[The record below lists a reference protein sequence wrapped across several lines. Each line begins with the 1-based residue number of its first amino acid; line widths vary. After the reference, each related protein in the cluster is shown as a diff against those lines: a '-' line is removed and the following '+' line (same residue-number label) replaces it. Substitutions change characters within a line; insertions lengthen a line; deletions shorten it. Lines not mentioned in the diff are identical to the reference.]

1 MTSKDLEFPLSR
13 RSILKVGAAA
23 AGAGVIPLAF
33 ISRAFGDEGFAL
45 AYSVSNLSSP
55 SQSLQVKGG
64 EAFAKSIGKELS
76 TLLSGGNSE
85 KGIADVQA
93 VLAKFNG
100 KVALMIDPL
109 NSPDARVIVEECKK
123 AGAYVVTIW
132 NKPNDLHPWDFNPN
146 YVAHISFD
154 GVNSGSTT
162 AEALFKKMGGTG
174 GIVALGGIANNIP
187 AIDRKAGLDKAI
199 GATNGAVKLLDFQ
212 VADWASSKAFQAT
225 QAWLTRF
232 GNDIKGIWAANDEM
246 AMGAIEA
253 LRAEGL
259 NGKIP
264 VSGIDGTPPAL
275 EAIVAGDLTA
285 TSDWDPYLAGSLGL
299 SLAYNAATGKFDPP
313 KEPKEHRE
321 FYGRTKV
328 IDAEN
333 VKQMLQQA
341 ANRPAIDYSKPWDFV
356 VGPIRY

>member
-1 MTSKDLEFPLSR
+1 MTSKDHEFPLSR
-13 RSILKVGAAA
+13 RSILKAGAAA

-85 KGIADVQA
+85 KEIADVQA

-109 NSPDARVIVEECKK
+109 DSPDARVIVEECKK

-154 GVNSGSTT
+154 GVDSGSTT

-199 GATNGAVKLLDFQ
+199 GSTNGAVKLLDFQ
-212 VADWASSKAFQAT
+212 VADWASSKAFQTT

-232 GNDIKGIWAANDEM
+232 GNDIKGIWAANDRWRW
-246 AMGAIEA
+246 APSRRCARRG
-253 LRAEGL
+253 
-259 NGKIP
+259 
-264 VSGIDGTPPAL
+264 
-275 EAIVAGDLTA
+275 
-285 TSDWDPYLAGSLGL
+285 
-299 SLAYNAATGKFDPP
+299 
-313 KEPKEHRE
+313 
-321 FYGRTKV
+321 
-328 IDAEN
+328 
-333 VKQMLQQA
+333 
-341 ANRPAIDYSKPWDFV
+341 
-356 VGPIRY
+356 